1 MPIPMPTIHL
11 TTFIAAPIER
21 VFDLSRNLTIYKVL
35 MQGRKE
41 KFSSGAASNLI
52 SHGETITF
60 HAKHFGKTRLVTTRV
75 IELQKPSS
83 FIQEQVKGDLL
94 HFKHEHY
101 FKPVENGTILIDMID
116 FDGPR
121 DVIGKVMG
129 KIYLKNYLEKFIHKR
144 NILIQQYAESD
155 KWRAVLS

>member
-21 VFDLSRNLTIYKVL
+21 VFDLSRHLTIYRVL
-35 MQGRKE
+35 MQDRKE
-41 KFSSGAASNLI
+41 KFSSGAASNLM

-75 IELQKPSS
+75 IELQKPSC
-83 FIQEQVKGDLL
+83 FVQEQVKGDLL
-94 HFKHEHY
+94 HFKHEHH
-101 FKPVENGTILIDMID
+101 FKPVDNGTIMIDMID

-121 DVIGKVMG
+121 DVIGKVIG
-129 KIYLKNYLEKFIHKR
+129 KLYLKDYLEKFINKR
-144 NILIQQYAESD
+144 NALIRQYAESE